1 MWYYFYIKRKVLKW
15 KIIILNFVYLI
26 FVELEKTLIVGKK
39 VNQRIVNNI
48 LQTRLKNQ
56 TREVF
61 MLDKNKPI
69 DLEITS
75 VVNESKN
82 NLAISSKWIY
92 I

>member
-1 MWYYFYIKRKVLKW
+1 MWYYFYIKREVLKW

-75 VVNESKN
+75 VVDESKN

>member
-1 MWYYFYIKRKVLKW
+1 MLKW

>member
-1 MWYYFYIKRKVLKW
+1 MWYYFYIKREVLKW

>member
-1 MWYYFYIKRKVLKW
+1 
-15 KIIILNFVYLI
+15 
-26 FVELEKTLIVGKK
+26 
-39 VNQRIVNNI
+39 
-48 LQTRLKNQ
+48 
-56 TREVF
+56 

-75 VVNESKN
+75 VVDESKN